1 MECDVQLQQI
11 RGEFDNLQTSQQNL
25 IDKLEQHVR
34 HKQQQIKD
42 LNEECKILKKSN
54 VDKEQFLHEACVQLN
69 LTENEFTKL
78 LEKYKTSQGF
88 ISILQN
94 RLDHHKESRKKLIN
108 DLTSMM
114 EKIDSNKQ
122 DSIKNK
128 TILENMNE
136 RKH

>member
-94 RLDHHKESRKKLIN
+94 RLVIITKN
-108 DLTSMM
+108 P
-114 EKIDSNKQ
+114 EKN
-122 DSIKNK
+122 
-128 TILENMNE
+128 
-136 RKH
+136 